1 MGVMSIPCCD
11 ISATIPPVIV
21 PKTGPVLVR
30 AGWYHFLVMSKGGEV
45 TTFIGS
51 PPLVYKTGVTG
62 DYWQTRWG
70 DTPADPDPTT
80 PIDPTKEADRT
91 IWPPQGSEY
100 IKGNW
105 WQKFGGGIKK
115 YHPWSYA
122 DCSYH
127 LGITGW
133 DSGCIARSTNIT
145 DGKIGEHGTLIVN
158 ATLEPTN
165 DGPGYDFVG
174 IATGLEGSDD
184 PPKCTEKCYYEVFKW
199 YEYPGSDNNKYIRE
213 FYPEIITDYI
223 NLDGSYDGLGVTLY
237 EATQCSKGLP
247 KYVTPYSAAQI
258 APVGHPLETPTN
270 IPGPVVDIVC
280 GAYHNIIKLFDNS
293 IMAWGL
299 NSMGQ
304 SNVPESLLPDSL
316 RPITV
321 PPHPK
326 KSKICS
332 LHAGYST
339 SAVLFNDGTVLCWGD
354 PEVSAAVNQ
363 WKHIR
368 TSVIKLFPTDG
379 QQKSCIGAG
388 SEGYPE
394 CLPGEDCTAAENWVV
409 QDKIKNGSYNA
420 QNDWNGE
427 WHGGAAP
434 AYPHFD
440 LGVETEYVYPVNW
453 GHVADFSSG
462 SVDKPAGYVIPGDTD
477 EEGVDVP
484 QYSYRYAKKWA
495 SLGGNQSLCSQKN
508 KIVKDYA
515 VGMLRTGQIVTTRKT
530 NAPESGKN
538 LLYSRD
544 CNMDAHT
551 SRSDGVITVTNK
563 GPAINF
569 RARIGSDNQTCSDAN
584 NNCFGDNEV
593 FNCSTLSTPNG
604 PYKEC
609 LPTTTICEA
618 YKRWELGDNGGC
630 EDNGPSAQNR
640 PEGIGCFCS
649 ADDED
654 GYDPNWAGAD
664 LIYKSA
670 GHVRKNYPGWNSAES
685 TFGWSSLPVIQSRFI
700 PTPGFYESIR
710 AGCRG
715 IGAVTTTIC
724 QNYFPANL
732 KCGSEC
738 PSSDGIGGNII
749 ADPGKRGAGILE
761 GTPGYFTY
769 PTHMNSQGCVAGTNT
784 VSWLSPPPLFPEN
797 LFNNLPFYG
806 VDGTRTNFQN
816 QDTLNNQ
823 FPQSNGEGPNKT
835 VRIGTRNLT
844 SGVFDNGRRNGNVCR
859 GCDHVGSHREHKYNI
874 HRVTHGVIFNINEK
888 DPDGAINPFT
898 GGSKCGVCET
908 ETDPGTREL
917 GGCNNFRPIILPQ
930 YSMRPS
936 KSWGPFNIEKH
947 IGMLPTPPVL
957 ELGIWRYGNQLQL
970 WSTFNSG
977 RSINENVFNFGY
989 VTEGLVSFKEG
1000 FDESPGTVNSF
1011 KNTIPTSTIPWMY
1024 ILAQKGDQ
1032 QPTQKQWQGGRLAF
1046 EITEMCDQRNCWADD
1061 ELNGLGTAL
1070 GGDGMG
1076 CAMSGAYNIYE
1087 PHSSMKAFCAG
1098 EFKHSCADPI
1108 KTYNPN
1114 KKQELLN
1121 SRGFTLYSPPE
1132 PVYQKSPEISSISKD
1147 KSKIAILS
1155 RAENGIINLF
1165 VWDITSKANKKLIKF
1180 NAIESVMVIIKTPY
1194 KMKWLEDNTLLV
1206 MFNTPGDRLFKLSAI
1221 IISNFMGSNYKI
1233 KPVKFTREYKDR
1245 KDNNG
1250 NPISNFVYTD
1260 YITCFIENGNTTHQT
1275 INSNDINSKDG
1286 TICTL
1291 YDTTTVDQGTGFMRD
1306 YNKQHVNIWK
1316 NNTSVPINGN
1326 QNRDNYV
1333 YYKLCG
1339 VNTVNEM
1346 LDVVRHTTF
1355 FSRTL
1360 GNPDGVTLSPARG
1373 KNLNDGEGK
1382 DIHAAVTNDRIPVD
1396 TLFLNENIYMRAG
1409 GYAQTIHFNSLGDL
1423 MLSSNT
1429 FKSVVC
1435 WGLKGITSETKQDGE
1450 SEFSRGELNP
1460 NSSKLLLDTDID
1472 DTNYT
1477 QTFNNQQVAIEQDI
1491 ESGSEEGAVFNFNYN
1506 LSEHLGGVDA
1516 EHVKS
1521 NTTGNKIAI
1530 FGWDNTNISAS
1541 LQNSEKGRK
1550 VIQINKLIWGTTLEA
1565 YDRGAKIRPNPAT
1578 PPTIKDIIPAPTT
1591 IEKQID
1597 IYEDG
1602 FTVNRDHTGDSDF
1615 RYRAVNMM
1623 TDRDTQSFSKYLS
1636 IDDTLNFAIVIDIL
1650 NDRGGDNNQTARCS
1664 FIHIDVLANK
1674 INRFFNVFPETTQ
1687 NSYSGVE
1694 LIKSDMAVIL
1704 SLSVRPYK
1712 KPIFNI
1718 TTDIEIPNVY
1728 VFDGKSLPSIYK
1740 LWPLRNRR
1748 ICGWRQGLGSPPP
1761 LGWTGGGNFECCGAR
1776 DNSCGPKIITP
1787 DKNPGDLGW
1796 VKPTECN
1803 KQVQSKG
1810 LNDVLCPD
1818 CEQDNTDEYSR
1829 WAFLNYTISYATG
1842 RSWSVHLRAKPW
1854 DRKRDKGSF
1863 FLKVNNC
1870 EETSAYNSNEFFD
1883 DGGITIQK
1891 SPNHISGNYDNVKI
1905 WVVGDLTDPCPP
1917 WPLKTWNS
1925 EFDIDID
1932 KPRASTTVGYTVQGG
1947 KNHTGNQALNG
1958 ISGTFNIKYCPLYPS
1973 WVPTPNSGGPHNT
1986 KPRQSYKGSW
1996 GVGGDWK
2003 QALYGIKEGKLNG
2016 KNVSECGLNIQSI
2029 SDIESINSSI
2039 GRTDAAYQDTSCG
2052 ICEKSWTSPLPPESD
2067 IVGKV
2072 FFKQG
2077 FESPWS
2083 VDGVGSVAATHGT
2096 QYKQDDT
2103 ITIDALPICNNLKLG
2118 SCWRPDA
2125 TETSGWTCSYGSIN
2139 ACSHC
2144 PDSTNPNDA
2153 GYFRE
2158 NELCANSQQP
2168 QETELF
2174 DEEGEP
2180 IKRGCDVYNRWC
2192 CECPPDQPGCGC
2204 GNDQPEE

>member
-62 DYWQTRWG
+62 DYWQTGWG
-70 DTPADPDPTT
+70 GTPGDPTP
-80 PIDPTKEADRT
+80 PIDPTEEADKT
-91 IWPPQGSEY
+91 IWPPQGSQY
-100 IKGNW
+100 IKGNP

-145 DGKIGEHGTLIVN
+145 DENIALHGTLIVN
-158 ATLEPTN
+158 ATLDPTN
-165 DGPGYDFVG
+165 DDPGYDFVG
-174 IATGLEGSDD
+174 IATGLEGSND

-199 YEYPGSDNNKYIRE
+199 YEQWPNNNDVHVQK

-316 RPITV
+316 RPINV

-354 PEVSAAVNQ
+354 PEVSADVNQ

-440 LGVETEYVYPVNW
+440 LGVETKYVYPVNW
-453 GHVADFSSG
+453 GHVADFSG
-462 SVDKPAGYVIPGDTD
+462 GAVDKPAGYEIPVDTD
-477 EEGVDVP
+477 EPGIDVP
-484 QYSYRYAKKWA
+484 QYSYRYAKIWP
-495 SLGGNQSLCSQKN
+495 SLEGNQSLCSQKN

-530 NAPESGKN
+530 NAPLSGKT

-544 CNMDAHT
+544 CNMDQAT
-551 SRSDGVITVTNK
+551 ERSDGVITITNK

-569 RARIGSDNQTCSDAN
+569 RARIGSDNQTCSEVN
-584 NNCFGDNEV
+584 NNCHGDNEV
-593 FNCSTLSTPNG
+593 FNCSILSKPTG
-604 PYKEC
+604 PYREC
-609 LPTTTICEA
+609 LPATQACEA

-630 EDNGPSAQNR
+630 EDNGPNAQNR

-654 GYDPNWAGAD
+654 GYDPNWAGNE
-664 LIYKSA
+664 LLYKSA

-700 PTPGFYESIR
+700 PTPGFYEPIR

-715 IGAVTTTIC
+715 VGAVTTTIC
-724 QNYFPANL
+724 QNYFPANSD
-732 KCGSEC
+732 CGSEC
-738 PSSDGIGGNII
+738 PSSNGRGNII
-749 ADPGKRGAGILE
+749 ADPGKRGGGILE

-806 VDGTRTNFQN
+806 VAGVRQNFPN

-823 FPQSNGEGPNKT
+823 FPQIDAEGPNKT

-874 HRVTHGVIFNINEK
+874 HRVTHGVIHNINNK
-888 DPDGAINPFT
+888 DPDNAINPFT

-908 ETDPGTREL
+908 DRNNNL
-917 GGCNNFRPIILPQ
+917 GFCSLPRRLSLPD

-936 KSWGPFNIEKH
+936 KSWGPFNIEKY
-947 IGMLPTPPVL
+947 IGILPTPPVL
-957 ELGIWRYGNQLQL
+957 ELGIWRYFDDQGQL
-970 WSTFNSG
+970 WSTEN
-977 RSINENVFNFGY
+977 RAASINEVTDNFGY
-989 VTEGLVSFKEG
+989 VTSGTVTFKEG
-1000 FDESPGTVNSF
+1000 KDEFPGTENSF
-1011 KNTIPTSTIPWMY
+1011 KNTIPISPIWGY
-1024 ILAQKGDQ
+1024 VFGYKGDQ
-1032 QPTQKQWQGGRLAF
+1032 QPTQKMWLGGRMAY
-1046 EITEMCDQRNCWADD
+1046 EIGQICDPFACWADD
-1061 ELNGLGTAL
+1061 ELNGLGVAL

-1087 PHSSMKAFCAG
+1087 PHSSMKAFCG
-1098 EFKHSCADPI
+1098 GQFKHSCADPI

-1132 PVYQKSPEISSISKD
+1132 LVYQKSPEISSISKD

-1155 RAENGIINLF
+1155 RAVDGIINLF

-1180 NAIESVMVIIKTPY
+1180 NAIESSVVTIKTPY

-1206 MFNTPGDRLFKLSAI
+1206 MFNTRGDGLFKLSAI

-1275 INSNDINSKDG
+1275 INTNDINSKDG

-1316 NNTSVPINGN
+1316 NNTSVPINSN
-1326 QNRDNYV
+1326 QNRDDYV

-1382 DIHAAVTNDRIPVD
+1382 GIHEAVPNDRIPVD

-1409 GYAQTIHFNSLGDL
+1409 GYAQTIQFNSLGNL

-1435 WGLKGITSETKQDGE
+1435 WGLKEKESETKEDGE
-1450 SEFSRGELNP
+1450 SDFSRGELNP
-1460 NSSKLLLDTDID
+1460 NRSKLVLDTDID
-1472 DTNYT
+1472 DMNYT

-1491 ESGSEEGAVFNFNYN
+1491 EPGSGEGAVLNFNYN
-1506 LSEHLGGVDA
+1506 FSEHLGGVDT

-1541 LQNSEKGRK
+1541 LPSSEKGRK

-1565 YDRGAKIRPNPAT
+1565 YDRGAKIRPNPKT

-1602 FTVNRDHTGDSDF
+1602 FTINRNSTNDTDF

-1650 NDRGGDNNQTARCS
+1650 NDRGAETARCS

-1674 INRFFNVFPETTQ
+1674 INRFFNVFPETTK

-1704 SLSVRPYK
+1704 SLSVRPYR

-1748 ICGWRQGLGSPPP
+1748 ICGWRQGLGAPPP
-1761 LGWTGGGNFECCGAR
+1761 LGWTGGGNFECCGER
-1776 DNSCGPKIITP
+1776 DNSCGPKLISPPTI
-1787 DKNPGDLGW
+1787 NPSMDEW
-1796 VKPTECN
+1796 IKPTECN
-1803 KQVQSKG
+1803 KKVQSKG

-1854 DRKRDKGSF
+1854 DRKRDKASF

-1870 EETSAYNSNEFFD
+1870 EETSAYNNNEFYD

-1925 EFDIDID
+1925 KFDIDID
-1932 KPRASTTVGYTVQGG
+1932 KPRASTTVGYTVQSG
-1947 KNHTGNQALNG
+1947 KDHTGNQAVNG
-1958 ISGTFNIKYCPLYPS
+1958 ISGTFDIKYCPLYPS

-1986 KPRQSYKGSW
+1986 KPGQSYKGSW

-2003 QALYGIKEGKLNG
+2003 QALYAIKEGKLNG

-2083 VDGVGSVAATHGT
+2083 VSGSFEVAEAAATHGT
-2096 QYKQDDT
+2096 QYKQDDD
-2103 ITIDALPICNNLKLG
+2103 ITSEALPTCNNLKLG
-2118 SCWRPDA
+2118 SCWRPDL

-2144 PDSTNPNDA
+2144 MPDSKNPNDA

-2158 NELCANSQQP
+2158 NELCANSQEP

-2192 CECPPDQPGCGC
+2192 CECPADQPDCGC
-2204 GNDQPEE
+2204 GEQTNE